1 MSEDGAVVEAREHEP
16 TLERAQET
24 RLGHQGNVLGVRQV
38 HVGISDS
45 VDHAPVGTQGTTSK
59 FAHVHGDYDGQAC
72 FDRSLGLL
80 PYLLATLT
88 YIRRSSPPSHQPGRS
103 KHLSELAG
111 RSAEQ
116 SEQVIRGEI
125 LANPVDYL
133 AVCPMTVSVVFVVDG
148 FIETVR
154 VEPVIVK
161 ESCHGRL
168 AALVPVHPRPRA
180 VIRVQIV
187 DAALWVRLYDLPHAW
202 SRVM

>member
-24 RLGHQGNVLGVRQV
+24 RLGRHSNVLGVRQV

-59 FAHVHGDYDGQAC
+59 LAHVHGDYDGQAC
-72 FDRSLGLL
+72 FDRSLDLP
-80 PYLLATLT
+80 PYLLASLT
-88 YIRRSSPPSHQPGRS
+88 YIRRSNPACLQPGTS

-148 FIETVR
+148 FV
-154 VEPVIVK
+154 
-161 ESCHGRL
+161 
-168 AALVPVHPRPRA
+168 
-180 VIRVQIV
+180 
-187 DAALWVRLYDLPHAW
+187 
-202 SRVM
+202 

>member
-1 MSEDGAVVEAREHEP
+1 MD
-16 TLERAQET
+16 T
-24 RLGHQGNVLGVRQV
+24 RNQPIHSVLKALLGHQGNVLGVRQV

-148 FIETVR
+148 FI
-154 VEPVIVK
+154 
-161 ESCHGRL
+161 
-168 AALVPVHPRPRA
+168 
-180 VIRVQIV
+180 
-187 DAALWVRLYDLPHAW
+187 
-202 SRVM
+202 